1 MDPLAIIAIVAVLA
15 AVASAIY
22 AGMAVKRMRWQ
33 MEQFTAHEL
42 TRLSN
47 EHNWNL
53 YVHHHQL
60 PPALPA
66 WRGLSDKG
74 WAWRILHLNHL
85 NLLALAY
92 KDHERGLLRLDEFE
106 GWIRMAKF
114 WFSDLW
120 SESPDVD
127 IKEGREILRHLL
139 KPEEGYSNE
148 FRQWLL
154 KSKIIPPDL
163 FSD

>member
-1 MDPLAIIAIVAVLA
+1 MCTSTIITIVAVLA

-22 AGMAVKRMRWQ
+22 AVRTVSMMKRQ
-33 MEQFTAHEL
+33 MQQFTAHEL
-42 TRLSN
+42 TRFSN

-53 YVHHHQL
+53 YVRHGEL
-60 PPALPA
+60 PPALPC

-85 NLLALAY
+85 NLIALAY
-92 KDHERGLLRLDEFE
+92 IDHQRDLLSTKEFE
-106 GWIRMAKF
+106 GWTRMAKF
-114 WFSDLW
+114 WFSDFW
-120 SESPDVD
+120 SETRDAD
-127 IKEGREILRHLL
+127 IREGCETLRQLL

-148 FRQWLL
+148 FRQYLL
-154 KSKIIPPDL
+154 NSEIIPQDL